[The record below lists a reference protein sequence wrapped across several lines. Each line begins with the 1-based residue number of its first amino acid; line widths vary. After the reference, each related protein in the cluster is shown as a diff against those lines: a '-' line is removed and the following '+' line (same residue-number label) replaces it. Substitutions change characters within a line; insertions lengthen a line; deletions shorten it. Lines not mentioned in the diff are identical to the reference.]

1 MPPLVAMALPNPAT
15 SFTVKHSPVRA
26 WASFL
31 GEAPYLDTSSW
42 QNRFGSLYLVM
53 QWLPW
58 EITKGLNALYEGGT
72 LSEMAMLVLSG
83 IVVGAYLFYP
93 LFASVM
99 MTMHKPLFYEKISR
113 TQVVSTVKAAR

>member
-1 MPPLVAMALPNPAT
+1 MFVYFGFIPMVAGGQTLGKRMT
-15 SFTVKHSPVRA
+15 SIRIVSRSGKRA
-26 WASFL
+26 HW
-31 GEAPYLDTSSW
+31 Y
-42 QNRFGSLYLVM
+42 QYVVRFGSLYLVM